1 MSTNNTETGRERLER
16 LRHEVAEIERHA
28 ELARAQAESVALPS
42 GAGHEI
48 EHAATARVQADSVVE
63 GDAPL
68 PVAAG
73 DQIHAKVTGVTFAV
87 GRGFTSASHVTARG
101 ETYTVT
107 AALIDASRDAG
118 GRSWL
123 RHLVSDEAQLR
134 RWNEVRFGIGPA
146 PEGMTAEPGTA
157 EHREQREAARREAW
171 GMPTAQARADAL
183 AAVESRFGP
192 APTTSTTIST
202 SPDPSIA
209 AAAAQ
214 RARLD
219 AGGLKFH
226 MDFAAQEPGVK
237 R

>member
-1 MSTNNTETGRERLER
+1 MSTNKTETGRERLER
-16 LRHEVAEIERHA
+16 LRREVAEMDHHA

-42 GAGHEI
+42 RAGHEI
-48 EHAATARVQADSVVE
+48 EHAAKARMAAASMVD
-63 GDAPL
+63 GNAPL
-68 PVAAG
+68 PVAPG
-73 DQIHAKVTGVTFAV
+73 DTIHALVTGTTFAT
-87 GRGFTSASHVTARG
+87 GSSLMSASHVTTRG
-101 ETYTVT
+101 ESYVVT
-107 AALIDASRDAG
+107 QKLIEASRDAG

-123 RHLVSDEAQLR
+123 RHLISDEAQLR
-134 RWNEVRFGIGPA
+134 RWGEVRFGIGPA
-146 PEGMTAEPGTA
+146 PEGMTAERGTA

-226 MDFAAQEPGVK
+226 MDVVAREAGSP